1 MKKLF
6 REPDRDPVLWVF
18 LPLGIMLLLLSITVT
33 EQYISNATVLVG
45 LGFCTMV
52 LAEMQP
58 KQRIRFAI
66 LMRCLSMLL
75 TLIAMLFVGLFLWVF
90 LLIMP

>member
-6 REPDRDPVLWVF
+6 REPDGPPTVWVC
-18 LPLGIMLLLLSITVT
+18 LITAITLLLVSSSVI

-45 LGFCTMV
+45 LGFCTMA

-58 KQRIRFAI
+58 KQRIRFAV

-75 TLIAMLFVGLFLWVF
+75 TLIAMLFVGLSAYNAIGL
-90 LLIMP
+90 

>member
-18 LPLGIMLLLLSITVT
+18 LPLGIMLILLSSTVT
-33 EQYISNATVLVG
+33 GQYMSNAMVLVG
-45 LGFCTMV
+45 LGFCTVV

-58 KQRIRFAI
+58 KQRIRFAV
-66 LMRCLSMLL
+66 LMRCLGMLL
-75 TLIAMLFVGLFLWVF
+75 TLISMLFVGLAVYNAIGL
-90 LLIMP
+90 